1 MKTVQIWINEVK
13 ASTDKLNHWLG
24 RQYVGEV
31 LAANRISTLA
41 ERVPAQ
47 WKPVLHRIAD
57 DEANHA
63 RWVLGLLT
71 ARGLP
76 IPAVSYDGAR
86 YWEPILKDGMTVTQM
101 LAAGAHAEEM
111 RLHRIRALAVDPE
124 IDEDIR
130 EVFQRILPDEEF
142 HAKAFAAAAGPEA
155 VASAVH
161 QHHLGL
167 EALGLEV

>member
-1 MKTVQIWINEVK
+1 MKTVQTWIKEVK
-13 ASTDKLNHWLG
+13 ASTDKLNHWLC

-31 LAANRISTLA
+31 LAANRICTLA
-41 ERVPAQ
+41 EHVPPQ
-47 WKPVLHRIAD
+47 WKPVLHRIAE

-63 RWVLGLLT
+63 RWVLELLT

-76 IPAVSYDGAR
+76 IPAVSYDGTR
-86 YWEPILKDGMTVTQM
+86 YWGPILKDGMTVTQM

-111 RLHRIRALAVDPE
+111 RLHRIKALAGDPE
-124 IDEDIR
+124 IDEDVR

-155 VASAVH
+155 VKSAAH

>member
-1 MKTVQIWINEVK
+1 MKTVQTWINEVL
-13 ASTDKLNHWLG
+13 SSHTKLEHWLG

-31 LAANRISTLA
+31 LAANRIATLA
-41 ERVPAQ
+41 EKVQ
-47 WKPVLHRIAD
+47 GNWKPVLHRIAE

-63 RWVLGLLT
+63 RWVLELLT

-76 IPAVSYDGAR
+76 IPAVSYDGTR
-86 YWEPILKDGMTVTQM
+86 YWEPILKDGMDVQTL

-111 RLHRIRALAVDPE
+111 RLHRIRAIAENPAFDQ
-124 IDEDIR
+124 DIR

-155 VASAVH
+155 VASAAH